1 MGIGSR
7 EGRQQCESE
16 EEGECEETVTNHL
29 TEATTSATE
38 WMGVTTNSD
47 DCSYRCRFI
56 YCKINL
62 LSSLPLHNLFSLNM
76 FSVQNSKNPICIVR
90 ITKITE
96 NSGSIRFLGNL
107 NYHHP

>member
-1 MGIGSR
+1 MGIGAR

-47 DCSYRCRFI
+47 ECSYR
-56 YCKINL
+56 
-62 LSSLPLHNLFSLNM
+62 
-76 FSVQNSKNPICIVR
+76 
-90 ITKITE
+90 
-96 NSGSIRFLGNL
+96 
-107 NYHHP
+107 